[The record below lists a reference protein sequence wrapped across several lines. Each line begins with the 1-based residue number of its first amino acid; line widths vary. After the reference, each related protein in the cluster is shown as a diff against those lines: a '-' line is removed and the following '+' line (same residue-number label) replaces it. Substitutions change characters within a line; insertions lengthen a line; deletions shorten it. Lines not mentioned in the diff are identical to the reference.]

1 MNTPANL
8 FYTPSDEWLRS
19 ESDGNITLGITD
31 YAQHEL
37 GEIVYVEL
45 PEVGARINEGT
56 PFGVVESVKA
66 VGELHSPVAGEV
78 VAINSATAD
87 NSSLVNESPYE
98 DGWLVTIKPDV
109 QPDWNSLLSPEAYS
123 ALHG

>member
-8 FYTPSDEWLRS
+8 YYTSSDEWLRA
-19 ESDGNITLGITD
+19 EDDGNITIGITD

-45 PEVGARINEGT
+45 PEIGATIADGA

-66 VGELHSPVAGEV
+66 VGELHSPVSGV
-78 VAINSATAD
+78 IVATNQTTAD
-87 NSSLVNESPYE
+87 NSSIVNESPYE

-109 QPDWNSLLSPEAYS
+109 EVDWSSLLTPEAYS

>member
-1 MNTPANL
+1 MNTPDNL
-8 FYTPSDEWLRS
+8 FYTTSDEWLRR

-45 PEVGARINEGT
+45 PEVGSRINEGA

-66 VGELHSPVAGEV
+66 VGELHTPVAGEV
-78 VAINSATAD
+78 VAINEATTD

-109 QPDWNSLLSPEAYS
+109 QPHWESLMTAEAYS
-123 ALHG
+123 ALHS